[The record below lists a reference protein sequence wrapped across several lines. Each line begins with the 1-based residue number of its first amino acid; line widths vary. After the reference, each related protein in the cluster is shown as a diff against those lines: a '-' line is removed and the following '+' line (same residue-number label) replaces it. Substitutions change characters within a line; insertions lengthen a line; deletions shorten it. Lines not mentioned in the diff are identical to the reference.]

1 MPSMK
6 VIQPWSSNEYFIT
19 AFYKLYLGDTNGVEE
34 LIKNHDLKQLREPWP
49 LHTAC
54 FAGKFQDYTN
64 SFVIGQSN
72 DLNLFIR

>member
-6 VIQPWSSNEYFIT
+6 VIQQCALNECYIT

-34 LIKNHDLKQLREPWP
+34 LIKNHDLKQLRETWP

-54 FAGKFQDYTN
+54 SAGKFQDYTN
-64 SFVIGQSN
+64 SYVICQPN
-72 DLNLFIR
+72 NLNLFIR